1 MKTVLTII
9 FILLIS
15 NVSKSME
22 IKIIHKIQNEIITN
36 VDIKNEMKYLL
47 TFNKNLKKLN
57 KERIFNISNE
67 SLIRETIKEIEIKKR
82 FSKGT
87 NIRDGYLSE
96 IIKSTY
102 SNLGL
107 NSIEEFEAYLK
118 KNNLDMVTIK
128 KKLTLEALWNQLIY
142 KKYKNQITIN
152 KNEILKKISNNGDN
166 ITKEYQL
173 SEIVFE
179 VKNKEEISNK
189 YNEIIKSIK
198 EIGFQNSASVYSF
211 SESSKTGGKIG
222 WINENSLIDII
233 KKNIIDLNI
242 NEISKP
248 IIVSNGILILKVIDT
263 RETEVEIDI
272 EVELKKAIA
281 YENNRQ
287 LKQYSNIYF
296 NKIKKNLEFN
306 E

>member
-189 YNEIIKSIK
+189 YNEIVKSIK

>member
-189 YNEIIKSIK
+189 YNEIVKSIK

-306 E
+306 G

>member
-189 YNEIIKSIK
+189 YNEIVKSIK

-287 LKQYSNIYF
+287 LKQY
-296 NKIKKNLEFN
+296 
-306 E
+306 